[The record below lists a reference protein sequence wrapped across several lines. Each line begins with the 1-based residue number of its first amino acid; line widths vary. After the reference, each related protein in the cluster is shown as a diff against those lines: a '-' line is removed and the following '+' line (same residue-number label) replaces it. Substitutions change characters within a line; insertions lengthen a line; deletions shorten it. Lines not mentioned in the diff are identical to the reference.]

1 MAKDT
6 NTSDFRYI
14 GTRPARPDGL
24 DKVTGRARYGA
35 DIAAAN
41 MLHAAVVRSPHA
53 HARIVKID
61 TSKAEALDGV
71 KAIVTRA
78 DFPTGLTGEDWDL
91 QENTMAG
98 ERALYDG
105 HAVAA
110 ITATSPHIAR
120 DAVKLIEV
128 EYEIL
133 PHVIDVDDA
142 MAEGAP
148 VIREGAANKTVPEGM
163 HPNVVKYIEFGHGD
177 VEDGFAKA
185 DLVMERHYK
194 TEATHQ
200 GYIEPHACMG
210 QLGAD
215 GKRRNV
221 GLYPRSLVYP
231 PHVCC
236 CVRFGYSATA
246 CDCF

>member
-6 NTSDFRYI
+6 NTSDFRWI
-14 GTRPARPDGL
+14 GTRPDRPDGL

-35 DIAAAN
+35 DIQAAN

-110 ITATSPHIAR
+110 VAATSAHIAR
-120 DAVKLIEV
+120 DAAKLIEV

-133 PHVIDVDDA
+133 PHVIHVDDA
-142 MAEGAP
+142 MA
-148 VIREGAANKTVPEGM
+148 
-163 HPNVVKYIEFGHGD
+163 
-177 VEDGFAKA
+177 
-185 DLVMERHYK
+185 
-194 TEATHQ
+194 
-200 GYIEPHACMG
+200 
-210 QLGAD
+210 
-215 GKRRNV
+215 
-221 GLYPRSLVYP
+221 
-231 PHVCC
+231 
-236 CVRFGYSATA
+236 
-246 CDCF
+246 